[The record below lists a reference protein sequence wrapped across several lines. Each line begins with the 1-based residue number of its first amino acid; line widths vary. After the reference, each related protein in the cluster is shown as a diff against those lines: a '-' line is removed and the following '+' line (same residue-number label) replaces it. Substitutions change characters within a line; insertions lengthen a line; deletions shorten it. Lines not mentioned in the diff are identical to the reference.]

1 MCKFIAASSQEAP
14 RMAATS
20 QRHSTPIRPYRKPAA
35 DAANALGQLLHG
47 DTVLQMANQV
57 AHTRRIADMVL
68 MEEAAEQA
76 VLAKRSRIP
85 TANNQQRSDKKSPAE
100 LQDEL
105 MCLFRE
111 AKAIGAVVEVGAPRH
126 AWRKARRFN
135 SSFRQR
141 IEFDTVLVSRHAWR
155 QASEFQWP
163 FLFRRGAVPGPRT
176 TLEGLVATMRAGVG
190 LTVALGAWSL
200 GAWSGL
206 L

>member
-1 MCKFIAASSQEAP
+1 M
-14 RMAATS
+14 
-20 QRHSTPIRPYRKPAA
+20 
-35 DAANALGQLLHG
+35 LGQLLHG
-47 DTVLQMANQV
+47 ETVLQMAHQV
-57 AHTRRIADMVL
+57 AHTRRIADIVL
-68 MEEAAEQA
+68 MEEAADQA
-76 VLAKRSRIP
+76 VLAERSRIP
-85 TANNQQRSDKKSPAE
+85 TSNNQQRSDEKSPTE

-105 MCLFRE
+105 MRLFRE

-126 AWRKARRFN
+126 AWRQASNFHFF
-135 SSFRQR
+135 FRQR
-141 IEFDTVLVSRHAWR
+141 IEFDTVLASRHAWR

-163 FLFRRGAVPGPRT
+163 FLFRRGAVRRPRT